1 MAEYDVVDLLKF
13 AHENKPNDFQS
24 AFQGVM
30 QDKISA
36 ALDAKKEVIAQQ
48 MMNGA
53 EEEEDIDIEIDDE
66 VLDDE
71 PEVDSAEEEQETE
84 S

>member
-53 EEEEDIDIEIDDE
+53 EEEEDIDIDDE

>member
-1 MAEYDVVDLLKF
+1 MAEYDVVDLLKA
-13 AHENKPNDFQS
+13 AHENKPNDFQT

-53 EEEEDIDIEIDDE
+53 EEEEGDE
-66 VLDDE
+66 DLDLDLDDE

-84 S
+84 

>member
-1 MAEYDVVDLLKF
+1 MAEYDVVDLLKA
-13 AHENKPNDFQS
+13 AHENKPNDFQA

-53 EEEEDIDIEIDDE
+53 EEEEEIDIEVEDE
-66 VLDDE
+66 DLDDE

-84 S
+84 

>member
-1 MAEYDVVDLLKF
+1 MAEYDVVDLLKA
-13 AHENKPNDFQS
+13 AHENKPNDFQA

-30 QDKISA
+30 QNKISA

-53 EEEEDIDIEIDDE
+53 EEEEGDE
-66 VLDDE
+66 DLDLDLDDE
-71 PEVDSAEEEQETE
+71 PEFDSEEEQETE
-84 S
+84 

>member
-1 MAEYDVVDLLKF
+1 MAEYDVVDILKF

>member
-1 MAEYDVVDLLKF
+1 MAEYDVVDLLKA
-13 AHENKPNDFQS
+13 AHENRPNDFQT

-53 EEEEDIDIEIDDE
+53 EEEEGDE
-66 VLDDE
+66 DLDLDLDDE
-71 PEVDSAEEEQETE
+71 PEVDSEEEQETE
-84 S
+84 

>member
-1 MAEYDVVDLLKF
+1 MAEYDVVDLLKA
-13 AHENKPNDFQS
+13 AHENKPNDFQA

-53 EEEEDIDIEIDDE
+53 EEEEGDE
-66 VLDDE
+66 DLDLDLDDE
-71 PEVDSAEEEQETE
+71 PEFDSEEEQETE
-84 S
+84 

>member
-53 EEEEDIDIEIDDE
+53 EEEEDIEIDDE

>member
-1 MAEYDVVDLLKF
+1 MAEYDVVDLLKA
-13 AHENKPNDFQS
+13 AHENKPNDFQA

-53 EEEEDIDIEIDDE
+53 EEGEGNEDLD
-66 VLDDE
+66 LDDE
-71 PEVDSAEEEQETE
+71 PEFDSKEEQETE
-84 S
+84 

>member
-53 EEEEDIDIEIDDE
+53 EEEEEIDIDDE

-71 PEVDSAEEEQETE
+71 SEFDSAEEEQETE

>member
-1 MAEYDVVDLLKF
+1 MPEYDVVDLLKA

-30 QDKISA
+30 QNKISA

-48 MMNGA
+48 MMNGT
-53 EEEEDIDIEIDDE
+53 EEEEDIDIEVDDE
-66 VLDDE
+66 DLDDE

-84 S
+84 

>member
-53 EEEEDIDIEIDDE
+53 EEEEEIDIEIDDE

>member
-1 MAEYDVVDLLKF
+1 MAEYDVVDILKF

-53 EEEEDIDIEIDDE
+53 EEEEEIDIDDE

>member
-1 MAEYDVVDLLKF
+1 MADHNVVDLLKF
-13 AHENKPNDFQS
+13 AHENKPSDFQS

-36 ALDAKKEVIAQQ
+36 ALDAKREDIAQQ

-53 EEEEDIDIEIDDE
+53 EEEEEIDDADFD
-66 VLDDE
+66 LDDE
-71 PEVDSAEEEQETE
+71 PEFDSAEEEQETE
-84 S
+84 

>member
-1 MAEYDVVDLLKF
+1 MPEYDVVDLLKF
-13 AHENKPNDFQS
+13 AHENKPGDFQS
-24 AFQGVM
+24 AFQDVM

-53 EEEEDIDIEIDDE
+53 EEEEDDE
-66 VLDDE
+66 DLDLDLDDE
-71 PEVDSAEEEQETE
+71 PEFDSEEEQETE
-84 S
+84 

>member
-53 EEEEDIDIEIDDE
+53 AEEEDIDIEIDDE

>member
-1 MAEYDVVDLLKF
+1 MPEYDVVDLLKA
-13 AHENKPNDFQS
+13 AHENKPNDFQA

-53 EEEEDIDIEIDDE
+53 EEGEGNEDLD
-66 VLDDE
+66 LDDE
-71 PEVDSAEEEQETE
+71 PEFDSEEEQETE
-84 S
+84 

>member
-1 MAEYDVVDLLKF
+1 MAEYDVIDLLKA

-36 ALDAKKEVIAQQ
+36 ALDAKREVIAQQ

-53 EEEEDIDIEIDDE
+53 EEEEEIDDE
-66 VLDDE
+66 DFDLDDE
-71 PEVDSAEEEQETE
+71 PEFDSAEEEQETE
-84 S
+84 

>member
-53 EEEEDIDIEIDDE
+53 EEEEDIDMDLDDID
-66 VLDDE
+66 LDDE

-84 S
+84 

>member
-1 MAEYDVVDLLKF
+1 MAEHDVIDLLKA

-36 ALDAKKEVIAQQ
+36 ALDAKREVIAQQ

-53 EEEEDIDIEIDDE
+53 EEEEEIDDE
-66 VLDDE
+66 DFDLDDE
-71 PEVDSAEEEQETE
+71 PEFDSAEEEQETE
-84 S
+84 

>member
-1 MAEYDVVDLLKF
+1 MPEYDVVDLLKA
-13 AHENKPNDFQS
+13 AHENKPNDFQA

-30 QDKISA
+30 QNKISA

-53 EEEEDIDIEIDDE
+53 EEEEDDE
-66 VLDDE
+66 DLDLDLDDE
-71 PEVDSAEEEQETE
+71 PEFDSEEEQETE
-84 S
+84 

>member
-1 MAEYDVVDLLKF
+1 MAEHDVIDLLKA
-13 AHENKPNDFQS
+13 AHENKPNDFQN

-53 EEEEDIDIEIDDE
+53 EEEEEIDDE
-66 VLDDE
+66 DFDLDDE
-71 PEVDSAEEEQETE
+71 PEFDSAEEEQETE
-84 S
+84 

>member
-1 MAEYDVVDLLKF
+1 MAEYDVVDLLKA
-13 AHENKPNDFQS
+13 AHENRPNDFQT

-48 MMNGA
+48 MMNGT
-53 EEEEDIDIEIDDE
+53 EEEEGDE
-66 VLDDE
+66 DLDLDLDLDDE
-71 PEVDSAEEEQETE
+71 PEFDSEEEQETE
-84 S
+84 

>member
-1 MAEYDVVDLLKF
+1 MAEYDVVDLLKA
-13 AHENKPNDFQS
+13 AHENKPNDFQA

-30 QDKISA
+30 QNKISA

-53 EEEEDIDIEIDDE
+53 EEEEDDE
-66 VLDDE
+66 DLDLDLDDE
-71 PEVDSAEEEQETE
+71 PEFDSEEEQETE
-84 S
+84 

>member
-1 MAEYDVVDLLKF
+1 MPEYDVVDLLKA
-13 AHENKPNDFQS
+13 AHENKPNDFQA

-53 EEEEDIDIEIDDE
+53 EEEEGDE
-66 VLDDE
+66 DLDLDLDDE
-71 PEVDSAEEEQETE
+71 PEFDSEEEQETE
-84 S
+84 

>member
-1 MAEYDVVDLLKF
+1 MAEYDVVDLLKA
-13 AHENKPNDFQS
+13 AHENKPNDFQA

-48 MMNGA
+48 MMNGT
-53 EEEEDIDIEIDDE
+53 EEEEGDE
-66 VLDDE
+66 DLDLDLDLDDE
-71 PEVDSAEEEQETE
+71 PEFDSEEEQETE
-84 S
+84 

>member
-53 EEEEDIDIEIDDE
+53 EEEEDIDIEIDDDLD
-66 VLDDE
+66 LDDE

-84 S
+84 